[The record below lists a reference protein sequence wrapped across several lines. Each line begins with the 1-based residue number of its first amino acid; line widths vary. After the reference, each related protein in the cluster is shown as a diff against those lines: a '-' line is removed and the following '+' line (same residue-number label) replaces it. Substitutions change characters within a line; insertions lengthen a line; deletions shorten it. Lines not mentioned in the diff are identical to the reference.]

1 MRIALVNL
9 TGGSFSGGYIKYLQE
24 LIPALRRQAEV
35 KELFIFLPPAF
46 NSLLEKELAPEAVFP
61 CRDTVGG
68 HRELQTKIGQLSP
81 DVVFFPTYR
90 WLNFAPIPSVTM
102 IRNMEPLLQ
111 PWEDNSL
118 VDAAKNVLRAY
129 AARRSCRQA
138 SRVIAVSHFVKDF
151 LAKSWRIPADK
162 IGVVSHGVTAPGAVD
177 NLPIPQ
183 GLNPAWAGDFWF
195 TAGSIRPY
203 RGLEDIVGA
212 LGRLAAQGQR
222 FPLVI
227 AGAASRLTRSYQR
240 KIEIMAA
247 QLGVAEQVYWAG
259 HLAEAEMSWCFYNSK
274 IFLMTSR
281 IEACPNIALEAM
293 SHGCLCLAA
302 DNPPLPEFFGE
313 AAIYYE
319 ARQADSLVAAVTKAV
334 SLTPEEN
341 ERRRARAR
349 GQARKFTWEK
359 TAKLTIKEWQL
370 AVGH

>member
-1 MRIALVNL
+1 
-9 TGGSFSGGYIKYLQE
+9 
-24 LIPALRRQAEV
+24 
-35 KELFIFLPPAF
+35 
-46 NSLLEKELAPEAVFP
+46 
-61 CRDTVGG
+61 
-68 HRELQTKIGQLSP
+68 
-81 DVVFFPTYR
+81 
-90 WLNFAPIPSVTM
+90 
-102 IRNMEPLLQ
+102 
-111 PWEDNSL
+111 
-118 VDAAKNVLRAY
+118 
-129 AARRSCRQA
+129 
-138 SRVIAVSHFVKDF
+138 
-151 LAKSWRIPADK
+151 
-162 IGVVSHGVTAPGAVD
+162 
-177 NLPIPQ
+177 
-183 GLNPAWAGDFWF
+183 
-195 TAGSIRPY
+195 
-203 RGLEDIVGA
+203 
-212 LGRLAAQGQR
+212 
-222 FPLVI
+222 
-227 AGAASRLTRSYQR
+227 
-240 KIEIMAA
+240 MAA